1 MKLKYRMYNLTL
13 YSLSG
18 IQKGIQSYHAGMEYA
33 RLYWNDEDFQ
43 SWLENDKTVII
54 LNGGTACQYEPYGSM
69 EQNRDII
76 IHDLNIKFAYFLEP
90 DLNQSLS
97 GIAFLGPSEVYDKE
111 TGENAGMFQDGSPL
125 EKYKLKD
132 GTWVYEVIQACPWS
146 SGPVIFLTLVDEQKQ
161 RIPSLD
167 WPQEEIDNA

>member
-97 GIAFLGPSEVYDKE
+97 GIAFLVPSEVYDKE
-111 TGENAGMFQDGSPL
+111 TYPVFDINIPEIRYKGDDFIEFTKTYNKSIPDWVLRKYELWLEGIGGETNR
-125 EKYKLKD
+125 KLR
-132 GTWVYEVIQACPWS
+132 V
-146 SGPVIFLTLVDEQKQ
+146 FLQKF
-161 RIPSLD
+161 RL
-167 WPQEEIDNA
+167 A